1 MYHTVND
8 FSSSSHMV
16 TSTFTADLNKLVLCR
31 DFADITFLW
40 PFNESISSKNEDF
53 VMKCGM
59 KYHCIYAHKAIL
71 CQVEYFEKM
80 LSGHFR
86 YVKTSKFQYVI

>member
-1 MYHTVND
+1 M
-8 FSSSSHMV
+8 
-16 TSTFTADLNKLVLCR
+16 STFTEDLSKLALSR

-40 PFNESISSKNEDF
+40 PFGESTSSESKDF
-53 VMKCGM
+53 VLKDGM
-59 KYHCIYAHKAIL
+59 KYHCTYAHKAIL

-86 YVKTSKFQYVI
+86 YVKGIHVSIL